1 MNDVPRQPHIVIIGG
16 GFAGLSCAKALG
28 NADVR
33 VTVIDRRNYHLFSP
47 LLYQVAT
54 AALSPADITEPIRK
68 ILAPFNNIEVVM
80 GEVIGICGK
89 AKRVVLE
96 SGERVSFDKLIIATG
111 SRYNYFGHTEWEAF
125 APGLKTIDDAR
136 QIRNRLLLA
145 FEKAERHHDPEEQ
158 RKLMTIVIVG
168 GGPTGVEI
176 AGAVAE
182 LARFTLASEFQHI
195 DATNA
200 RIILV
205 EAADRPLAAFPDPLS
220 DFALTRLRSL
230 GVEVMLNRSVEAV
243 GQDYVKIAGEH
254 IAAFSII
261 WGAGI
266 KASPVAQW
274 LGEKQDRIGR
284 TQVRADFSLPSYPN
298 VYVIGDSALYLAPG
312 YDGGLPALAQVA
324 KQQGQYL
331 GSALKAQLRSGGKIR
346 PFQYDDHGNTAII
359 GRNAAVIEIGKFRL
373 RGRLAWILWAVI
385 HVYLLVGFENRIR
398 VSLQWLWRYF
408 TFQRGAR
415 LITGVVYH
423 GDRTTPTHNAGGN
436 SGRA

>member
-1 MNDVPRQPHIVIIGG
+1 MNDVPQQPHIIIIGA

-54 AALSPADITEPIRK
+54 AALSPADIAEPIRK
-68 ILAPFNNIEVVM
+68 ILAPYDNIEVVL

-89 AKRVVLE
+89 AKRVVLD
-96 SGERVSFDKLIIATG
+96 SGERVSYDKLIIATG
-111 SRYNYFGHTEWEAF
+111 SRYNYFGHSEWEAC
-125 APGLKTIDDAR
+125 APGLKTIEDAR
-136 QIRNRLLLA
+136 QIRSRLLIG
-145 FEKAERHHDPEEQ
+145 FEKAERNNNPEEQ
-158 RKLMTIVIVG
+158 RKLMTIVIIG

-182 LARFTLASEFQHI
+182 LARYTLASEFRHI
-195 DATNA
+195 DPTAA

-205 EAADRPLAAFPDPLS
+205 EAGDRPLAAFPKPLS
-220 DFALTRLRSL
+220 DFALARLRSL
-230 GVEVMLNRSVEAV
+230 GVEVMLNRSVDTV
-243 GQDYVKIAGEH
+243 GKDYVKIAGER
-254 IAAFSII
+254 IAAYNII

-274 LGEKQDRIGR
+274 LGEKTDRMGR
-284 TQVRADFSLPSYPN
+284 TQVTADFSLSSYPDIF
-298 VYVIGDSALYLAPG
+298 VIGDSALYPTP
-312 YDGGLPALAQVA
+312 DHEGGLPALAQVA

-331 GSALKAQLRSGGKIR
+331 GRALKAQLHGGGDIR
-346 PFQYDDHGNTAII
+346 PFQYNERGNTAII
-359 GRNAAVIEIGKFRL
+359 GRNAAVIEIGKFQL
-373 RGRLAWILWAVI
+373 RGRLAWILWAII

-408 TFQRGAR
+408 TFQRGTR
-415 LITGVVYH
+415 LITSADH
-423 GDRTTPTHNAGGN
+423 KADRSAAKDN
-436 SGRA
+436 